1 MVSALRNL
9 RIGPKIYSVV
19 GIQALL
25 AAVLG
30 LLALTAMEDLS
41 GRAAR
46 IENAAQRQIL
56 GERLNGLVLGA
67 VMDSRG
73 VYMARD
79 ATESDKFGK
88 PLLATL
94 ATLGTQMSAL
104 DALTPPA
111 ERALAQTAAAKLAEF
126 VTFRTELARIG
137 RDKGAAEARLY
148 GDNDANRR
156 NRQALNSELGRLVAA
171 IDGEA
176 ERLRQ
181 EQRAAQTRWTVI
193 VALTAAI
200 GIAAALG
207 LSVSIARGQIARPLQ
222 RMTAAMTG
230 IAAGDTAAA
239 VPGTGSADEIGDMA
253 RAVLVFRDA
262 LRHNQDLAA
271 QERDAVAA
279 RQRRQDALESLT
291 RDFTAKIAGLCRT
304 LNGEADRI
312 RGNAE
317 GLSDSARDASH
328 RSATVA
334 AAAEQ
339 ATGNVHT
346 VAAATE
352 QMVSSIADISQRMTE
367 AARIASEAEGE
378 AQRTNATVQGLA
390 GAAERIGAVVKM
402 INDIASQTNLLA
414 LNATIEAARAGEAGK
429 GFAVVATEV
438 KNLATQTAKATE
450 DISAQIVAIQGET
463 HSAVTAISGIV
474 GTIERING
482 ISASVSAA
490 VEQQGAATR
499 EITRNVREAA
509 SGTQDV
515 SQTIAGVSNAAD
527 RTGAAAG
534 RMLDAAQGLT
544 AHARTLQAD
553 VDDFAMRMKAV

>member
-1 MVSALRNL
+1 MLSALRNL

-19 GIQALL
+19 GIQAVI

-46 IENAAQRQIL
+46 IENAAQRQTL

-79 ATESDKFGK
+79 AAESDKFGK

-94 ATLGTQMSAL
+94 AALGTQMAAL

-111 ERALAQTAAAKLAEF
+111 ERALAQAASAKLAEF

-137 RDKGAAEARLY
+137 HEKGSAEARLY

-156 NRQALNSELGRLVAA
+156 NRQALNAELGRLVAA
-171 IDGEA
+171 IDVEA
-176 ERLRQ
+176 ERLRR
-181 EQRAAQTRWTVI
+181 EQGAAQTHWTVI
-193 VALTAAI
+193 VALTAAL
-200 GIAAALG
+200 GIAAALL

-262 LRHNQDLAA
+262 LRRNQELAA

-291 RDFTAKIAGLCRT
+291 HDFTAKIAGLCRT
-304 LNGEADRI
+304 LNGEADQI

-438 KNLATQTAKATE
+438 KNLANQTAKATE
-450 DISAQIVAIQGET
+450 DISAQIVAIQGES
-463 HSAVTAISGIV
+463 HNAVTAISGIV

-509 SGTQDV
+509 SGTHDV

-544 AHARTLQAD
+544 THARTLQAD
-553 VDDFAMRMKAV
+553 VDDFAARMKAV